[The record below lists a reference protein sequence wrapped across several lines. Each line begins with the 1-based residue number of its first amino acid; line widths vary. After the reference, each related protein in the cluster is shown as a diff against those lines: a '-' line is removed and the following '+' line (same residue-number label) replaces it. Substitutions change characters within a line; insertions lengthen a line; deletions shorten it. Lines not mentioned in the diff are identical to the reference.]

1 MQSSS
6 GHDHCGIRTS
16 LKSGTDLVF
25 VHRYPDYG
33 APYMEKEYR
42 TKEAVRAVGMS
53 GGETVVV
60 VVPVRPAFGRRA
72 AVETQ

>member
-1 MQSSS
+1 M
-6 GHDHCGIRTS
+6 
-16 LKSGTDLVF
+16 
-25 VHRYPDYG
+25 HRNPDYG

-42 TKEAVRAVGMS
+42 TREAVRAVGMS

-60 VVPVRPAFGRRA
+60 VVPVRPAFGPRA